1 MRTVGDRLDELM
13 QAHPLYKGQRGQ
25 SSLARKTGV
34 SQPTISRILKGSG
47 TPEMSNVTKL
57 AIEFGVTSE
66 WLLSEREPK
75 YQAHAKPAAEEAQS
89 ESQVPNSKGTRR
101 AGGVVEAISA
111 AAAEAHSAGVPVARL
126 REVQAILETLRD
138 VQKAALAAVQK
149 IDNLKVAA
157 QSPSDRKV
165 IDAINSAIP
174 GADKGNSEHERP
186 RGRTK
191 SQ

>member
-47 TPEMSNVTKL
+47 TPEMSNITKL

-75 YQAHAKPAAEEAQS
+75 YQAHAAGGEEAAN
-89 ESQVPNSKGTRR
+89 ESQATSSKGARR
-101 AGGVVEAISA
+101 AAGVVEAISA
-111 AAAEAHSAGVPVARL
+111 AAAEALTAGVPVARL

-138 VQKAALAAVQK
+138 VQRAALAAVQK
-149 IDNLKVAA
+149 IDKMKVAA
-157 QSPSDRKV
+157 QSPSDREV

-174 GADKGNSEHERP
+174 GADKGTSEHERP

-191 SQ
+191 SR